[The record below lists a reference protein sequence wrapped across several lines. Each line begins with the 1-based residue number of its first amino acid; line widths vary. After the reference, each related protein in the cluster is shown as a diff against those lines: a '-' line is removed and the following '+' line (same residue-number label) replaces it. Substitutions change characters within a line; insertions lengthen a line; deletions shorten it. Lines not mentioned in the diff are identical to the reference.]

1 MKNPALPAAIVMFA
15 ASAAILGFGLYAFTS
30 APPDANKMTAIMI
43 PGAIAGLLDLCGVAA
58 LLLGAKS
65 PGLARNAVIIGT
77 LICMLTAGVVGMQ
90 GWKRQQSV
98 QRHKDALAEWTRMVT
113 PDEQRGIA
121 SRPDNPENKKAYF
134 EGKDAP
140 LADPT
145 YLVNALFGIAGVG
158 GLAFLLLL
166 ALKPKAN

>member
-1 MKNPALPAAIVMFA
+1 MKNPALPAAIVMFI

-30 APPDANKMTAIMI
+30 APADANKMTAIMI
-43 PGAIAGLLDLCGVAA
+43 PGAIAGILDLCGVAA

-77 LICMLTAGVVGMQ
+77 LVCMLTAGVVGMQ

-113 PDEQRGIA
+113 PDERGIA
-121 SRPDNPENKKAYF
+121 SRPDNPENKKSFF
-134 EGKDAP
+134 EVKDAP
-140 LADPT
+140 LADPS
-145 YLVNALFGIAGVG
+145 YLVTALYGIAGVG